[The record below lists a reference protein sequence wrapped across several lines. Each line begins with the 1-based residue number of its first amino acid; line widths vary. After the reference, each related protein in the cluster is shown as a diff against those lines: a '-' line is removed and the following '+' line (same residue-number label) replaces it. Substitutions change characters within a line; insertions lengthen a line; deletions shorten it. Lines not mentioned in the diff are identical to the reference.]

1 MSSITLHFVSFILR
15 VIFCKQPAALGLAL
29 YGGVM
34 ITVQA
39 VQLCVFI
46 KEGGTQMAGAEHQT
60 QAIIV

>member
-1 MSSITLHFVSFILR
+1 
-15 VIFCKQPAALGLAL
+15 
-29 YGGVM
+29 M

-46 KEGGTQMAGAEHQT
+46 KEEGTQMAGAEHQT